1 MRTQKAISARID
13 TKLMERVKKRGL
25 CMNRALNDA
34 LDMYLLVTK
43 LHQNWS
49 EYRKLGES
57 FEEWRELTGRY
68 IHRELRWLFRNG
80 EEF

>member
-13 TKLMERVKKRGL
+13 TKLMEKVKQRGL
-25 CMNRALNDA
+25 CMNRTLNDA
-34 LDMYLLVTK
+34 LDMYLLVTYLRK
-43 LHQNWS
+43 NWN

-57 FEEWRELTGRY
+57 FEQWREDTGKF
-68 IHRELRWLFRNG
+68 IHGELRWLFRNG